1 MKKQLT
7 NQELKSDFNHIVKL
21 ISATQ
26 NKVFKTINEELV
38 LMNWEIGKYV
48 SNKVTS
54 GVWGDG
60 IVMQLSEF
68 IKAQHPNLKGFTK
81 RALYR
86 MKQFYETYHKIE
98 KVSSLLTQLSWT
110 NNLIILSKCKTIE
123 EKQFYILFAVKE
135 KWSKRELQRQIESSV
150 FERTM
155 LSNPKVSPLET
166 QLQNKVNQ
174 VFKDTY
180 VFEFLDLPNNYNE
193 KDLQNQILA
202 NLKKFLLELGG
213 GFSFIG
219 QEYRVQ
225 VGMHDYYI
233 DLLFF
238 HRELQCLVA
247 VELKT
252 VDFKPEHLG
261 QLNFYLEAL
270 DTDVK
275 MPNENPSIGI
285 LLCKGKDTEVV
296 EFALRR
302 NISPA
307 LIADYE
313 TKLIDKEILQQ
324 KLQELYLIFD
334 NKKQER

>member
-1 MKKQLT
+1 MESNALQ
-7 NQELKSDFNHIVKL
+7 NPDFNHVIEL
-21 ISATQ
+21 ISTTQ
-26 NKVFKTINEELV
+26 NKVFSAVNKELV
-38 LMNWEIGKYV
+38 LLNWEIGKYV
-48 SNKVTS
+48 SQKVNS
-54 GVWGDG
+54 GDWGDG
-60 IVMQLSEF
+60 VVVQLANY
-68 IKAQHPNLKGFTK
+68 IKSHYPNLKGFTK
-81 RALYR
+81 RGLYR
-86 MKQFYETYHKIE
+86 MKQFYETYHSIE
-98 KVSSLLTQLSWT
+98 KVSALVTQLNWT
-110 NNLIILSKCKTIE
+110 NNLLILSKCKTIE
-123 EKQFYILFAVKE
+123 EKQFYVLYSVKE
-135 KWSKRELQRQIESSV
+135 KWSSRELLRQIESSV

-155 LSNPKVSPLET
+155 LTNTKVSAPLT
-166 QLQNKVNQ
+166 QMQKEVNQ

-180 VFEFLDLPNNYNE
+180 VLEFLDLPTAYNE
-193 KDLQNQILA
+193 KDLQSQILV

-247 VELKT
+247 IELKT
-252 VDFKPEHLG
+252 VEFKPEHLG

-275 MPNENPSIGI
+275 MANENPSIGI

-296 EFALRR
+296 EFSLRR
-302 NISPA
+302 NLSPA

-313 TKLIDKEILQQ
+313 TKLINKKILQQ
-324 KLQELYLIFD
+324 KLHNLYLLFD
-334 NKKQER
+334 QKREEL

>member
-1 MKKQLT
+1 MENSKVQNT
-7 NQELKSDFNHIVKL
+7 DFNPIIEL
-21 ISATQ
+21 ISNAQ
-26 NKVFKTINEELV
+26 NKVFTTINKELV
-38 LMNWEIGKYV
+38 LLNWDIGKYV
-48 SNKVTS
+48 YQKVNA

-60 IVMQLSEF
+60 VVAQLANH
-68 IKAQHPNLKGFTK
+68 IKFRYPNLKGFTK
-81 RALYR
+81 RGLYR
-86 MKQFYETYHKIE
+86 MKQFYETYHNIE
-98 KVSSLLTQLSWT
+98 KVSTLLTQLSWS
-110 NNLIILSKCKTIE
+110 NHLMILSKCKTIE
-123 EKQFYILFAVKE
+123 EKQFYILLSVKE
-135 KWSKRELQRQIESSV
+135 KLSFRELKRQIESSV

-155 LSNPKVSPLET
+155 LTDTKVSPLLT
-166 QLQNKVNQ
+166 QLQKDVSQ

-180 VFEFLDLPNNYNE
+180 VLEFLDLPTGYNE

-225 VGMHDYYI
+225 VGVHDYYI

-247 VELKT
+247 IELKT
-252 VDFKPEHLG
+252 VEFKPEHLG

-275 MPNENPSIGI
+275 MPDENPSIGI
-285 LLCKGKDTEVV
+285 LLCRGKDTEVV

-313 TKLIDKEILQQ
+313 TKLINKKLLQQ
-324 KLQELYLIFD
+324 KLHDLYLLFD
-334 NKKQER
+334 QKREEL

>member
-1 MKKQLT
+1 
-7 NQELKSDFNHIVKL
+7 
-21 ISATQ
+21 
-26 NKVFKTINEELV
+26 
-38 LMNWEIGKYV
+38 
-48 SNKVTS
+48 
-54 GVWGDG
+54 
-60 IVMQLSEF
+60 
-68 IKAQHPNLKGFTK
+68 
-81 RALYR
+81 
-86 MKQFYETYHKIE
+86 MKQFYETYHTIE
-98 KVSSLLTQLSWT
+98 KVSSLVTQLNWT
-110 NNLIILSKCKTIE
+110 NNLLILSKCKTIE
-123 EKQFYILFAVKE
+123 EKQFYVLYSVKE
-135 KWSKRELQRQIESSV
+135 KWSSRELQRQIESGI

-155 LSNPKVSPLET
+155 LANTKVSAPLT
-166 QLQNKVNQ
+166 QLQKDVGQ

-180 VFEFLDLPNNYNE
+180 VFEFLDLPIGYNE

-202 NLKKFLLELGG
+202 NLKKFLIELGG

-225 VGMHDYYI
+225 VGLHDYYI

-247 VELKT
+247 IELKT
-252 VDFKPEHLG
+252 VEFKPEHLG

-270 DTDVK
+270 DTDVR

-302 NISPA
+302 NVSPA

-313 TKLIDKEILQQ
+313 TKLIDKKL
-324 KLQELYLIFD
+324 LQEKLHDLYLLFD
-334 NKKQER
+334 RKRDDL

>member
-1 MKKQLT
+1 MKNILQNT
-7 NQELKSDFNHIVKL
+7 DFSHVIEL
-21 ISATQ
+21 ISKAQ
-26 NKVFKTINEELV
+26 NKVFSAVNRELI
-38 LMNWEIGKYV
+38 LLNWEIGKYV
-48 SNKVTS
+48 SQKVNS
-54 GVWGDG
+54 GDWGDG
-60 IVMQLSEF
+60 VVVRLASH
-68 IKAQHPNLKGFTK
+68 IKSRYPNLKGFTK
-81 RALYR
+81 RGLYR

-98 KVSSLLTQLSWT
+98 KVSTLLTQISWS
-110 NNLIILSKCKTIE
+110 NHLVILSKCKSIE
-123 EKQFYILFAVKE
+123 EKQFYILISTKE
-135 KWSKRELQRQIESSV
+135 KLSFRELKRQIETSV

-155 LSNPKVSPLET
+155 LATPKVSTPLT
-166 QLQNKVNQ
+166 QLQKDVNY

-180 VFEFLDLPNNYNE
+180 VFEFLDLPVNFNE
-193 KDLQNQILA
+193 CDLQKQLIK

-247 VELKT
+247 IELKT
-252 VDFKPEHLG
+252 TEFEPGHLG

-270 DTDVK
+270 DADVK
-275 MPNENPSIGI
+275 MLKENPSVGI

-307 LIADYE
+307 LVADYE
-313 TKLIDKEILQQ
+313 TKLINKKLLQQ
-324 KLQELYLIFD
+324 KLHDLYLLFD
-334 NKKQER
+334 QKREEL

>member
-1 MKKQLT
+1 MGNNNFKKA
-7 NQELKSDFNHIVKL
+7 DFNHVIEL
-21 ISATQ
+21 ISNAQ
-26 NKVFKTINEELV
+26 SKVFATVNRELV
-38 LMNWEIGKYV
+38 ILNWEIGKYV
-48 SNKVTS
+48 SQKVNS
-54 GVWGDG
+54 GDWGDG
-60 IVMQLSEF
+60 TVVQLANYINSHF
-68 IKAQHPNLKGFTK
+68 PNLKGFTK
-81 RALYR
+81 RGLYR
-86 MKQFYETYHKIE
+86 MKQFYETYHNIE
-98 KVSSLLTQLSWT
+98 KVSPLVTQLSWS
-110 NNLIILSKCKTIE
+110 NHLIILSKCKTIE
-123 EKQFYILFAVKE
+123 EKQFYILLAAKE
-135 KWSKRELQRQIESSV
+135 KLSFRELKRQIESSV

-155 LSNPKVSPLET
+155 LANTKVSTPLT
-166 QLQNKVNQ
+166 QLQKNVGQ

-180 VFEFLDLPNNYNE
+180 VLEFLDLPTAYNE

-225 VGMHDYYI
+225 VGVHDYYI

-247 VELKT
+247 IELKT
-252 VDFKPEHLG
+252 EEFKPEHLG

-275 MPNENPSIGI
+275 MLNENPSIGI

-313 TKLIDKEILQQ
+313 TKLINKKLLQQ
-324 KLQELYLIFD
+324 KLHDLYLLFD
-334 NKKQER
+334 QKPEEL